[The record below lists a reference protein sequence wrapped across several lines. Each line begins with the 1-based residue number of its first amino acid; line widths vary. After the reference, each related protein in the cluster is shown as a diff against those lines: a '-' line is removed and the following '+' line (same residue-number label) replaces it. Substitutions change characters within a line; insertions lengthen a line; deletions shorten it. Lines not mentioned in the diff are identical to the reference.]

1 MDDMLHRGAPLAP
14 LSDFITSFWLYQSGP
29 LPHARERLLPT
40 GIAQLVIDLRGDGL
54 IAPDSFPDPRPYG
67 VSAGDARVEPRRAAH
82 SVLHGPYTRPILL
95 GTDRPVWR
103 LGVNFAPAGMSRFFR
118 LPASDLQNA
127 DVPLDALWGTRVA
140 EELGER
146 LAQARRPAEQFGVLE
161 RMLARQLMRF
171 PEPHPAVGHAVR
183 AFSTTPLGGS
193 LDHRLRIASVA
204 EEAGLSMGRLTR
216 LFKDA
221 VGLSPKR
228 YIRIQRFL
236 RVLRRTRK
244 GQPAQWARLAV
255 ECGYYDQ
262 AHLINEFHALAG
274 VSPRVYLRDRSE
286 RSPTDLIVV
295 A

>member
-1 MDDMLHRGAPLAP
+1 M
-14 LSDFITSFWLYQSGP
+14 
-29 LPHARERLLPT
+29 
-40 GIAQLVIDLRGDGL
+40 
-54 IAPDSFPDPRPYG
+54 
-67 VSAGDARVEPRRAAH
+67 
-82 SVLHGPYTRPILL
+82 
-95 GTDRPVWR
+95 WR
-103 LGVNFAPAGMSRFFR
+103 LGVNFAPAGASRFFR
-118 LPASDLQNA
+118 PPASDLQNE
-127 DVPLDALWGTRVA
+127 DTPLDVLWGTRAA
-140 EELGER
+140 EELDER
-146 LAQARRPAEQFGVLE
+146 LAQARRPAEQFRVLD
-161 RMLARQLMRF
+161 RMLRRQLMRL

-183 AFSTTPLGGS
+183 AFSATPLGGS

-228 YIRIQRFL
+228 FIRIQRFL
-236 RVLRRTRK
+236 CVLRRTRK
-244 GQPAQWARLAV
+244 GQPAPWARLAV